1 MGLPSSFTNECFSK
15 CNINKSEG
23 TAQGNQRNA
32 PCFHSSLTAYN
43 IHHRF
48 RHTKPLLIEY
58 HIPSTENPINQTL
71 LCWKLKKIFE
81 EKTLRKKPSRILC
94 RKSNNNLIRNKFK
107 LWNFVSSMVN
117 SYFPK
122 HQH

>member
-48 RHTKPLLIEY
+48 RHAKPLLIEY
-58 HIPSTENPINQTL
+58 IPFTENPITQTL
-71 LCWKLKKIFE
+71 TDLLETKKQ
-81 EKTLRKKPSRILC
+81 TRSRQGQA
-94 RKSNNNLIRNKFK
+94 RNSDLE
-107 LWNFVSSMVN
+107 LWSGF
-117 SYFPK
+117 
-122 HQH
+122 